1 MNKINNNNK
10 ILLDNFNGWLSW
22 PIQETVDSPNISL
35 KNGATPRLLKK

>member
-1 MNKINNNNK
+1 MKKINNNNK

-35 KNGATPRLLKK
+35 KNGAPPRLLKK